1 MPQRF
6 EDGCISFMSQSLD
19 YCPGHQ
25 SPWMQDLNREEAERF
40 LYRGDD
46 VAEYMGGLRKAA
58 FINWLHGQGS
68 NDKESSNQ

>member
-1 MPQRF
+1 
-6 EDGCISFMSQSLD
+6 
-19 YCPGHQ
+19 
-25 SPWMQDLNREEAERF
+25 MQDLNREEAERF